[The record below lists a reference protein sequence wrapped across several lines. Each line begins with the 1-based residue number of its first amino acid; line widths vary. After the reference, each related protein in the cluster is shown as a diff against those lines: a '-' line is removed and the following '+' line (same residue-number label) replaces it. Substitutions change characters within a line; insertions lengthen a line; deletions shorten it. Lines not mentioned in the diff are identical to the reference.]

1 MRKLLSVACTCI
13 CFFSASIAM
22 GESETDAAKMPQKI
36 EFRDGAN
43 AEESRAISE
52 ALVEEVTS
60 TFKYWFTKS
69 HFPYGP
75 SSPSFC
81 DSDPCVQHILFGIGL
96 KVASLDLNGD
106 QIDELIVTLEHTV
119 SCGSGGCA
127 NHVLQKSPDRWE
139 KIGEIRTGQEL
150 VASSAYSGGFR
161 TIQFQSK
168 YSDKIV
174 KCVYEEDGYS
184 C

>member
-60 TFKYWFTKS
+60 TFKYWFTES

-81 DSDPCVQHILFGIGL
+81 DSDPCLQHIVFGIGL
-96 KVASLDLNGD
+96 KVAALDLNGD
-106 QIDELIVTLEHTV
+106 QIDELIVTLEHTGI
-119 SCGSGGCA
+119 CGMGGCK
-127 NHVLQKSPDRWE
+127 NYVLQISPDGWK
-139 KIGEIRTGQEL
+139 KIGSIFTDQEL
-150 VASSAYSGGFR
+150 VASSAYSRGFR

-174 KCVYEEDGYS
+174 KCAYEEDGYS

>member
-22 GESETDAAKMPQKI
+22 GEGETDAAKMPQKI

-60 TFKYWFTKS
+60 TFKYWFTES

-81 DSDPCVQHILFGIGL
+81 DSDPCVQHIFLAL
-96 KVASLDLNGD
+96 
-106 QIDELIVTLEHTV
+106 V
-119 SCGSGGCA
+119 S
-127 NHVLQKSPDRWE
+127 KSPLS
-139 KIGEIRTGQEL
+139 ISMEI
-150 VASSAYSGGFR
+150 
-161 TIQFQSK
+161 K
-168 YSDKIV
+168 
-174 KCVYEEDGYS
+174 
-184 C
+184 

>member
-1 MRKLLSVACTCI
+1 MRKLLFVTCTCI
-13 CFFSASIAM
+13 FVFSASIAM
-22 GESETDAAKMPQKI
+22 GEGETDAAKMPQII

-60 TFKYWFTKS
+60 TFKYWFTES
-69 HFPYGP
+69 HFPFG
-75 SSPSFC
+75 PSFC
-81 DSDPCVQHILFGIGL
+81 DTDPCLQHIVFGIGL
-96 KVASLDLNGD
+96 TGASLDLNGD
-106 QIDELIVTLEHTV
+106 QVDELIVTLEHTGI
-119 SCGSGGCA
+119 CGMGGC
-127 NHVLQKSPDRWE
+127 NNYVLQVSPDGWK
-139 KIGEIRTGQEL
+139 KIGSVFTDQEL
-150 VASSAYSGGFR
+150 VASSAYSRGFR

-174 KCVYEEDGYS
+174 KCVYEEDGYF

>member
-52 ALVEEVTS
+52 ALVEEVSS
-60 TFKYWFTKS
+60 TFKYWFTES
-69 HFPYGP
+69 HFPYG
-75 SSPSFC
+75 PSFC
-81 DSDPCVQHILFGIGL
+81 DSDPCLQHIVFGIGL

-106 QIDELIVTLEHTV
+106 QIDELIVTLEHTGV
-119 SCGSGGCA
+119 CGMGGCK
-127 NHVLQKSPDRWE
+127 NYVLRLSPDGWK
-139 KIGEIRTGQEL
+139 KIGSIFTDQEL
-150 VASSAYSGGFR
+150 VASSADSRGFR

-174 KCVYEEDGYS
+174 NCAYEEDGYS